1 MYAMLSQLRD
11 MDLQLL
17 RLFVTI
23 VECGGFSAAQG
34 KLGIAQS
41 TISTQMAKLEVRL
54 GVRLCERGKGGFR
67 LTPKG
72 AHVLHSARRMFEA
85 LNEFT
90 RDTQDVSRVILGEL
104 HIGISELLASQ
115 ITESIGLTLSAFRKR
130 AEAVKIE
137 IISAPPAELERL
149 LVNNTIQLA
158 ISYFSGSQAALH
170 YQPLFTERQTLFCG
184 VGHPFFYSP
193 PKSIEDLHAS
203 DKVSHPYKTA
213 SFGSRM
219 QSHRQ
224 TAVSEQVD
232 ADLIFILSGAH
243 ISFLPTH
250 IAKPWVHSGKLRPLF
265 EESLSYDVF
274 FQLATSKNR
283 EPSEALA
290 VFKQELIQQFDA
302 AKS

>member
-1 MYAMLSQLRD
+1 MLTQLRD

-41 TISTQMAKLEVRL
+41 TISTKMAKLEVRL

-72 AHVLHSARRMFEA
+72 AQILQSARRLFEA
-85 LNEFT
+85 LDEFT
-90 RDTQDVSRVILGEL
+90 RDTQDVSHIILGEL
-104 HIGISELLASQ
+104 QIGISELLAST
-115 ITESIGLTLSAFRKR
+115 ITESIGLTLGAFRNR
-130 AEAVKIE
+130 AKDVTIE

-158 ISYFSGSQAALH
+158 ISYFSGNQEALN
-170 YQPLFTERQTLFCG
+170 YEPLFTERQTLFCG
-184 VGHPFFYSP
+184 EAHPFFHKAP
-193 PKSIEDLHAS
+193 QNIEELNTS
-203 DKVSHPYKTA
+203 SKVTQLYKTA
-213 SFGSRM
+213 SLSSRI
-219 QSHRQ
+219 QSHRH
-224 TAVSEQVD
+224 TAVSDQVD
-232 ADLIFILSGAH
+232 ADLIFVLSGAH

-250 IAKPWVHSGKLRPLF
+250 IAKPWVTAGKLRALF
-265 EESLSYDVF
+265 EDSLSYDVI
-274 FQLATSKNR
+274 FQLATSKSR

-290 VFKQELIQQFDA
+290 VFKQQLIQQFDA
-302 AKS
+302 AEN